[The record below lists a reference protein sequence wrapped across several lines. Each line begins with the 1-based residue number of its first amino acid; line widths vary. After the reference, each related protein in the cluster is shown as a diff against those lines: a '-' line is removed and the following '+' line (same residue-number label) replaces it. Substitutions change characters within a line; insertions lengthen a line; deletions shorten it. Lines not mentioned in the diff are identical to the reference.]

1 MSVSRP
7 ARPRPHL
14 LGEVAIVLCLI
25 FGYDRVASIGN
36 VNAASAVRHGWAVLS
51 VERSLHVSVESMAN
65 HWLAARVGLGRALSV
80 FYDFG
85 HATVTFG
92 VLLAVYVWHA
102 AGYRRAR
109 TALLAI
115 NGVALLLFLV
125 LPVAPPR
132 LLPGAGFVD
141 VVAHSGTW
149 GAWEAAGSTVAE
161 HADRFAAMPS
171 LHAAW
176 AVWVVRAVWTATR
189 SSWARA
195 LTVVHLAATVL
206 VVVATGNHYLVDV
219 VAGAVLAEATWRVV
233 GLRVRPVAAR
243 PVTSRPV
250 AARTMAAR
258 AVTAGPETDPAC

>member
-1 MSVSRP
+1 MFPRRRSALRP
-7 ARPRPHL
+7 AL
-14 LGEVAIVLCLI
+14 LGELAIVACLLL
-25 FGYDRVASIGN
+25 GYDRVA
-36 VNAASAVRHGWAVLS
+36 AVGDVHPATAIRRGWAVLDL
-51 VERSLHVSVESMAN
+51 ERALHVSVEPLAN
-65 HWLAARVGLGRALSV
+65 HWLAARVVLGRALAV

-109 TALLAI
+109 SALLAI
-115 NGVALLLFLV
+115 NGLALLIFLV

-132 LLPGAGFVD
+132 LLPGAGFAD

-149 GAWEAAGSTVAE
+149 GAWEAGGSAVAQ

-176 AVWVVRAVWTATR
+176 AAWVVRAVWTTTR

-195 LTVVHLAATVL
+195 AAVVHLSVTVL
-206 VVVATGNHYLVDV
+206 VVLATGNHYLVDV
-219 VAGAVLAEATWRVV
+219 VAGAALAEVAWRVA
-233 GLRVRPVAAR
+233 GLG
-243 PVTSRPV
+243 
-250 AARTMAAR
+250 AR
-258 AVTAGPETDPAC
+258 AVVPVPAGLALRPETDPAR

>member
-1 MSVSRP
+1 MFRSRP
-7 ARPRPHL
+7 ATIRPPL
-14 LGEVAIVLCLI
+14 LGEVAIVLLLF

-51 VERSLHVSVESMAN
+51 AERSLHLSVESAAN
-65 HWLAARVGLGRALSV
+65 HWLAARVGLGRVLSV

-85 HATVTFG
+85 PGTVTFG

-109 TALLAI
+109 NALLAI
-115 NGVALLLFLV
+115 NGAALLLFV
-125 LPVAPPR
+125 ALPVAPPR
-132 LLPGAGFVD
+132 LLPGGGFAD

-149 GAWEAAGSTVAE
+149 GSWEAAGSTVAQ

-176 AVWVVRAVWTATR
+176 ALWVVRAVWTATR

-195 LTVVHLAATVL
+195 LTVVHLVATVL
-206 VVVATGNHYLVDV
+206 VVLATGNHYVVDV
-219 VAGAVLAEATWRVV
+219 AAGAALAAVAWRIA
-233 GLRVRPVAAR
+233 GLRSRAGLAR
-243 PVTSRPV
+243 LP
-250 AARTMAAR
+250 AAR
-258 AVTAGPETDPAC
+258 AVARRPETDPA